1 MKLIRQYFLKEFLSN
16 FFLSLLG
23 ITLLM
28 ILGNLIKLSD
38 MIVRKGVESASAFKL
53 FLCYIPYLLEF
64 SLPLSILL
72 ATLLTIG
79 RASAENEIISL
90 KTSGISLFK
99 ILFLFL
105 VLGLIT
111 SLLSIILQD
120 RIIPQAHFA
129 SRKIVKKIAKD
140 NPLSFI
146 EPGVFIDEFKDFVL
160 FTRDV
165 EENTLRKV
173 FIYELKEDSPNLIYA
188 EKGDFVVEKEI
199 LKIKLQDGFIEGPQ
213 MQYRIHFKTHFMHLP
228 IEKKESSVSKKP
240 ADMTLKELEEE
251 INALRKRE
259 LDPLPLEAEFH
270 KKISISFSSLVFV
283 LLGFGAGGLVKHRE
297 KSINF
302 GICFLSALGYYLLS
316 LLGET
321 LVLKKILP
329 VYLGIWLAN
338 LILLTIGVALTLKI
352 CKS

>member
-228 IEKKESSVSKKP
+228 IEKKENSVSKKP

-251 INALRKRE
+251 INALRKRD

-283 LLGFGAGGLVKHRE
+283 LLGFGAGGLVKHKE

-329 VYLGIWLAN
+329 VYSGIWLAN

>member
-1 MKLIRQYFLKEFLSN
+1 MKIIRKYFLKEFLSN

-38 MIVRKGVESASAFKL
+38 MIVRKGIESASAFKL

-64 SLPLSILL
+64 SLPLSVLL
-72 ATLLTIG
+72 ATLLTMG

-99 ILFLFL
+99 ILSSFL

-120 RIIPQAHFA
+120 RVIPQAHFA

-165 EENTLRKV
+165 EENTLKKV
-173 FIYELKEDSPNLIYA
+173 FIYELKEDSSNLIYA
-188 EKGDFVVEKEI
+188 EKGDFVVENEI

-228 IEKKESSVSKKP
+228 IEKKGNSISKKP

-251 INALRKRE
+251 IKTLRKKD

-283 LLGFGAGGLVKHRE
+283 LLGFGAGGLVKHKE

-321 LVLKKILP
+321 LVLKEILP

-338 LILLTIGVALTLKI
+338 LILLTTGVALTLKV

>member
-72 ATLLTIG
+72 ATLLTMG

-90 KTSGISLFK
+90 KTSGVS
-99 ILFLFL
+99 LFL

-228 IEKKESSVSKKP
+228 IEKKENSVSKKP

-251 INALRKRE
+251 INALRKRD

-329 VYLGIWLAN
+329 VCLGIWLAN

>member
-72 ATLLTIG
+72 ATLLTMG

-90 KTSGISLFK
+90 KTSGVSLFK
-99 ILFLFL
+99 ILSLFL

-228 IEKKESSVSKKP
+228 IEKKENSVSKKP

-251 INALRKRE
+251 INALRKRD

-329 VYLGIWLAN
+329 VCLGIWLAN